1 MDITFL
7 KRLLS
12 SVILIP
18 IIIILI
24 TQTYYLFNLLLIICL
39 IIASYE
45 WYRMSKNILYHLLGF
60 LFLIFSFYMT
70 YELKI
75 YKNDYNYL
83 LFALLTCIATDI
95 GGYVCG
101 KILKGPK
108 LTSIS
113 PNKTYAGLIGGW
125 FFSLIFVY
133 FFFQIPD
140 IFITEPEI
148 TFKILFLILLISLV
162 CQIGDIVISYFKRK
176 FKIKDTGNLIPG
188 HGGLL
193 DRIDGMI
200 FAFPFFYIILLLNF
214 IKVF

>member
-1 MDITFL
+1 
-7 KRLLS
+7 
-12 SVILIP
+12 
-18 IIIILI
+18 
-24 TQTYYLFNLLLIICL
+24 
-39 IIASYE
+39 
-45 WYRMSKNILYHLLGF
+45 
-60 LFLIFSFYMT
+60 MT